1 MQKKLLAVAVAGALA
16 VPGVAMAQSVTVS
29 GALNLWME
37 SAGASGAT
45 QSQAVSGASPTTFD
59 VKSRSRIQDGNGSNV
74 RFTAVEDLG
83 GGMQAVGHGEAA
95 AFNNA
100 DTRQNALGNATPAT
114 RGLGPPEHPVRVR
127 RP

>member
-59 VKSRSRIQDGNGSNV
+59 VKSRSRIQDGNASNV
-74 RFTAVEDLG
+74 RFPPVEDPG
-83 GGMQAVGHGEAA
+83 PRMH
-95 AFNNA
+95 AFAPPPPAPFN
-100 DTRQNALGNATPAT
+100 TPY
-114 RGLGPPEHPVRVR
+114 PP
-127 RP
+127 

>member
-59 VKSRSRIQDGNGSNV
+59 VKSRSRIQDGNRSNA
-74 RFTAVEDLG
+74 RFTAGEGLRR
-83 GGMQAVGHGEAA
+83 GMQAFRQVESAG
-95 AFNNA
+95 FQN
-100 DTRQNALGNATPAT
+100 TRTPPST
-114 RGLGPPEHPVRVR
+114 
-127 RP
+127 